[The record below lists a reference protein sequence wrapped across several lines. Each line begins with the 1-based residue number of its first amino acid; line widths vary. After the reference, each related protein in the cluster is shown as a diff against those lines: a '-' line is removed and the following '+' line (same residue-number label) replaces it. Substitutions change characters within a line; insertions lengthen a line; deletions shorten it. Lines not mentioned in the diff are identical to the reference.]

1 MIKPVIPKQHGAWAM
16 LLIPFLLS
24 ALIGKATWQ
33 HIPLFLAWLFVYLA
47 TYPFLMYMKQ
57 KRQKRQKHYLHW
69 TLIYFSLAILFG
81 IVPLTYEWRILFFAI
96 YMLPLFFVN
105 IFFACQK
112 NERALLNDVS
122 AIIVFCIGGMI
133 SYYFTMKTIDET
145 AWLIALVSFLYFL
158 GSTFYVKT
166 MIREKKNPTYRWI
179 SWGYHLL
186 LVVGTFIVSP
196 WFVIAFI
203 PSCIRAIVLYGKKVT
218 VLKVG
223 VWEIVNSVYFSIAT
237 TILFQLKG

>member
-1 MIKPVIPKQHGAWAM
+1 MKPVIPKQHGAWAM

-24 ALIGKATWQ
+24 AFIGKATWQ
-33 HIPLFLAWLFVYLA
+33 HILLFIAWLFIYLA

-57 KRQKRQKHYLHW
+57 KRQKRYLHW

-81 IVPLTYEWRILFFAI
+81 IIPLTYEWRILLFAI
-96 YMLPLFFVN
+96 YMIPLFFIN
-105 IFFACQK
+105 IYFARQK

-145 AWLIALVSFLYFL
+145 AWLIALVSFLYFM

-186 LVVGTFIVSP
+186 LVIGTFIVSP
-196 WFVIAFI
+196 WFVITFI
-203 PSCIRAIVLYGKKVT
+203 PSCIRAIVLYGKKIT

-223 VWEIVNSVYFSIAT
+223 VWEIVNSVYFFIT
-237 TILFQLKG
+237 TTVLFQLKG